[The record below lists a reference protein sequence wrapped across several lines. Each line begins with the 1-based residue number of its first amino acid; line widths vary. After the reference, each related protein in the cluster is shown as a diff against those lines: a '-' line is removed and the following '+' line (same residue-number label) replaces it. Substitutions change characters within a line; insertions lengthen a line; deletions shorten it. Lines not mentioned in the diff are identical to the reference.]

1 MWWVVLWAVVTL
13 IGAAGTVASLNNVRF
28 SRRVAHE
35 VREMVAASR
44 VPPPVSHAAL
54 EKLPAPVRH
63 YLANALPG
71 QTSPIRHVR
80 VQHGG
85 TFRPSLTGNW
95 LPIRGEQHFTTD
107 PPGFIW
113 RGRVRI
119 APGLWIDARDRSVQG
134 AGSMLVELESTIALA
149 DSRGPELDQGAL
161 LRLLGEM
168 AWFPTTFLDGRY
180 VRWSAEDEQRARATL
195 SVNGRAVSGEFT
207 FGADHMPATFAAE
220 RYRDIG
226 GGRSALT
233 PFVGRTSDF
242 RRVDGFLVPHRVV
255 GAWIVDGR
263 EIEYAD
269 FRVERLAYD

>member
-1 MWWVVLWAVVTL
+1 MWWVALWVVVTL
-13 IGAAGTVASLNNVRF
+13 IGAAGTAASLNNVRF
-28 SRRVAHE
+28 GRRVARE
-35 VREMVAASR
+35 VRQMVAASR
-44 VPPPVSHAAL
+44 VPPPASHGAL
-54 EKLPAPVRH
+54 ESVPPPVRR
-63 YLANALPG
+63 YLVKALPG
-71 QTSPIRHVR
+71 QRRPVRHVR
-80 VQHGG
+80 LQHGG

-113 RGRVRI
+113 RGRVRM
-119 APGLWIDARDRSVQG
+119 APGVWIDARDRSVEG
-134 AGSMLVELESTIALA
+134 AGSMLVVLESTITLA

-180 VRWSAEDEQRARATL
+180 VRWAAVDEQRARATL
-195 SVNGRAVSGEFT
+195 GVNGRTVSGEFT
-207 FGADHMPATFAAE
+207 FDADDMPSTFSAE
-220 RYRDIG
+220 RYRDVG

-233 PFVGRTSDF
+233 PFVGRTSAF
-242 RRVDGFLVPHRVV
+242 RRVDGILVPHRVV

-263 EIEYAD
+263 EVEYAD